1 MNLGDYDATAIW
13 IGPPMQWRTSINWS
27 LIPSHPP
34 KCSLRGRWGKGVEG
48 DWISPKIEVSNWEEA
63 QKYRWLILSGNPGI
77 NEWKLSKPRAFR
89 VLLPRCETKTRV
101 PVFTRLVD
109 LSRRP
114 LSTSTDVAQIC
125 LADSTQLIW
134 HLQYGTGLI
143 LHLQYDSTDTNATY
157 NMGHSWYG
165 TSIWFNSADTNDTY
179 NIGHSWYGTHNMG
192 QKWGTVCKFIFF
204 LWLLFEEFL
213 EQRCDQKVDLKG
225 IYHYFDMYVRLGF

>member
-1 MNLGDYDATAIW
+1 MRALVTLVYEWACKGVCENLSCT
-13 IGPPMQWRTSINWS
+13 T
-27 LIPSHPP
+27 
-34 KCSLRGRWGKGVEG
+34 RGQKNDSCVLLWGKGVEG
-48 DWISPKIEVSNWEEA
+48 DCISPKIEVSNWEEA

-114 LSTSTDVAQIC
+114 LSTSTDEAQIC
-125 LADSTQLIW
+125 LADSTELIR
-134 HLQYGTGLI
+134 
-143 LHLQYDSTDTNATY
+143 HLQYDSTDTNAAY

-179 NIGHSWYGTHNMG
+179 NIGHSWYGTHNIG

-204 LWLLFEEFL
+204 GWLLFEEFL
-213 EQRCDQKVDLKG
+213 EKNATKMWILKVFVIIL
-225 IYHYFDMYVRLGF
+225 IYICYTGF